1 MSAIERSEQRRPPAL
16 VRSETAG
23 SSSGGKRASIVFQHL
38 HAASTF
44 SGSPQLARQSVVE
57 EDEDGSLSSASERT
71 ALLGSVD
78 RAGSGGGGG
87 GRKWR
92 LSSAQTAVG
101 KAVAAYAAA
110 ALFTFV
116 PQLREWLGDP
126 EYMAPHLVTNAAIW
140 FHAGKTRSGLVE
152 GGALGVVWVCA
163 TSLVTHAALA
173 AGEWLH
179 FRYADAVG
187 PGVVRP
193 LAWQSKAC
201 SLGVF
206 VFGFSWLLAF
216 FKANAGRASVGT
228 ATAMANVAL
237 YLVMLREAP
246 VVNYRDAEDGVGES
260 VGRKA
265 AHVLV
270 AVLAGMALS
279 FAVGWAV
286 RPQTASAQLRA
297 HVRATLASFG
307 AILAQ
312 LPGPIVGSG
321 SGGAEACAAVAGQAK
336 QHGAKSAALKG
347 ELRAQ
352 RQRLQQLPAHVQAAA
367 LEPTEWGCWA
377 RRGDVAAL
385 AACMDAL
392 GLRLGALSCA
402 LELRGDG
409 ESGGGGGGGGEGP
422 GDVAA
427 AVRAPVA
434 ALAYACQRA
443 LAAAETLVADA
454 LGSRRAGDE
463 RRCAQARSDM
473 AAALA
478 AFEADYGRAVGTLAA
493 TDDDSEGDSGGSPAA
508 GDGHR
513 VLAVH
518 FFVFGLR
525 DFAGQI
531 ADALLPAVAAVCRPP
546 ASVRA
551 TLRRELLDGARL
563 GSHARAFGS
572 WLRAQLRVL
581 CDTGATSALEARHE
595 LGGSSAGGG
604 GAAGALH
611 DAVRP
616 SLGLGVWRMSMW
628 LRRPNV
634 RFATK
639 YAALVTLLSLPWY
652 WSIDMYWAARARRLE
667 WTVVSAAAIMAPT
680 VGGSAVVSVYRVLG
694 TCAGGLAAF
703 VVFEAAAGCAAV
715 AYALLVAVA
724 VPCFHVMLRGRYPK
738 IGQFALVAFG
748 VVLVNRW
755 VASEDQG
762 ESAAGLALRRTAA
775 VALGVA
781 AGMLAS
787 AYVWPFEA
795 RVRLRQALSWWLLT
809 AHVLVARQWG
819 GGGGRDSDDEASSQ
833 AAAELQLQGAL
844 VEARALLA
852 DTLNEPRLKG
862 PFPVDAY
869 QHVINAC
876 QRMLDAVVAARWV
889 ASGERAAVA
898 RIADAA
904 DRRQH
909 RDALLALT
917 MYVLASALVLKTP
930 LPEVLPPISGA
941 QQGVAAALAG
951 LLDPADGADGDGDGD
966 GDPRRAAHAR
976 YVFYYT
982 HVLLAGELVDELAIV
997 ARLMRALYGSSHA
1010 GLLRAHV

>member
-1 MSAIERSEQRRPPAL
+1 MNDFERSEQRRPPTV
-16 VRSETAG
+16 VRSETG

-44 SGSPQLARQSVVE
+44 SGSPQLARQSVME
-57 EDEDGSLSSASERT
+57 EDEEDNELSTASEST
-71 ALLGSVD
+71 ALLGSIG
-78 RAGSGGGGG
+78 RAGGD
-87 GRKWR
+87 RVHKWR
-92 LSSAQTAVG
+92 LSSEQTAVA
-101 KAVAAYAAA
+101 KAVVAYAVA

-152 GGALGVVWVCA
+152 GGALGVVWVCV
-163 TSLVTHAALA
+163 TSVVTYTALVV
-173 AGEWLH
+173 GEWLH
-179 FRYADAVG
+179 FRFVDEVG
-187 PGVVRP
+187 PGVVQP
-193 LAWQSKAC
+193 LAWQSKAS

-206 VFGFSWLLAF
+206 VFGFSWVLAF

-228 ATAMANVAL
+228 ATAIANVAL

-246 VVNYRDAEDGVGES
+246 VVNYRDVEDGVGES

-270 AVLAGMALS
+270 AVLTGMALS

-312 LPGPIVGSG
+312 LPGPIVGG
-321 SGGAEACAAVAGQAK
+321 EAGAGAVAGQAK

-352 RQRLQQLPAHVQAAA
+352 RQRLQELRTHVQAAA

-402 LELRGDG
+402 LELRSDA
-409 ESGGGGGGGGEGP
+409 EGP

-427 AVRAPVA
+427 AVRAPVM
-434 ALAYACQRA
+434 ALAHACQRA
-443 LAAAETLVADA
+443 LSAAETLVADA

-463 RRCAQARSDM
+463 RRCSLVRGDM
-473 AAALA
+473 AAALS

-493 TDDDSEGDSGGSPAA
+493 APDDGQAPGD
-508 GDGHR
+508 DHR

-546 ASVRA
+546 PTVRA

-563 GSHARAFGS
+563 RVHVRRLGG
-572 WLRAQLRVL
+572 WLAAQLRVL

-595 LGGSSAGGG
+595 IGGSANPT
-604 GAAGALH
+604 ALH
-611 DAVRP
+611 NAARP
-616 SLGLGVWRMSMW
+616 SLGRGVWRVSMW

-639 YAALVTLLSLPWY
+639 YALLVTLLSLPWY
-652 WSIDMYWAARARRLE
+652 WSIDAYWAARMRRLE

-703 VVFEAAAGCAAV
+703 LAFEAAAGCALV
-715 AYALLVAVA
+715 AYVLLVAVA
-724 VPCFHVMLRGRYPK
+724 APCFHVMLRGRYPK
-738 IGQFALVAFG
+738 IGQFALVTFG

-762 ESAAGLALRRTAA
+762 EGAGDLALRRTLA

-809 AHVLVARQWG
+809 AHVLVARQWSG
-819 GGGGRDSDDEASSQ
+819 DSADAAAA

-844 VEARALLA
+844 VETRALLA

-889 ASGERAAVA
+889 AAGEEAAVA

-904 DRRQH
+904 AERQH

-930 LPEVLPPISGA
+930 LPEVLPPIHGA

-951 LLDPADGADGDGDGD
+951 LLDPAEHADTAED
-966 GDPRRAAHAR
+966 RRAAHAR

-997 ARLMRALYGSSHA
+997 ARLMRALYGASYA
-1010 GLLRAHV
+1010 GLLRASV